1 MRRRSQPPPS
11 PALPAY
17 QQRGESY
24 ADARARWERFSQE
37 CPPEAPPR
45 PCAEASGR
53 AQGGPQLLA
62 GGAVGAYGGSGGLGL
77 VNPVTS
83 GADGGEAQDFK
94 GLNESRR
101 LRRMRRGVVA
111 AAQLLQQEAPRS
123 WAAMVTL
130 TYRPGVR
137 WSPRHVSEFCKR
149 ARDSLARSSGDR
161 CRYVWVLE
169 LTKAGV
175 PHYHV
180 LFWLPPGV
188 MLPKPDRAGWWPH
201 GSSRVERARNAV
213 GYLVKYVSK
222 GAAGLASS
230 SYQLP
235 RGARLFGLGGL
246 SAEARHQKAWRMLPR
261 YIRLQVLAEDR
272 VRRAAGG
279 GWVAPFTGEW
289 WPAARLIHHRGQVAW
304 AAASP
309 AGASE

>member
-1 MRRRSQPPPS
+1 MRRRPPPLPS
-11 PALPAY
+11 PGLPAY

-24 ADARARWERFSQE
+24 AEARARWERFSRD
-37 CPPEAPPR
+37 CPPEPSSGPSA
-45 PCAEASGR
+45 ASSAG
-53 AQGGPQLLA
+53 AADGPQA
-62 GGAVGAYGGSGGLGL
+62 PGGGAVGAYAGGGGLGL

-83 GADGGEAQDFK
+83 GAEAGDPREFK
-94 GLNESRR
+94 GLNEARR
-101 LRRMRRGVVA
+101 LQRMRRGVLA

-137 WSPRHVSEFCKR
+137 WSPRHISAFCKR
-149 ARDSLARSSGDR
+149 ARESLGRVSGDR

-188 MLPKPDRAGWWPH
+188 VLPKPDRAGWWPH
-201 GSSRVERARNAV
+201 GSSRIERARNAV

-222 GAAGLASS
+222 GAAGLAS

-246 SAEARHQKAWRMLPR
+246 SAEARHQKAWRLLPR

-279 GWVAPFTGEW
+279 GWVAPATGEW
-289 WPAARLIHHRGQVAW
+289 WPAARLIYHQGQVSW

-309 AGASE
+309 VGASA